1 MKDKFVG
8 EGLTFDDVLL
18 VPAKS
23 EVLPREVD
31 VSTRLTRKLRMNIPI
46 LSAAMDTVTES
57 DMAIALAREGGIGI
71 LHKNMSIERQ
81 VQEVL
86 KVKRAESGMIMEP
99 VTLSPDRPISEA
111 LFLMRKYSIS
121 GIPIVDNDRLVGILT
136 IRDIRF
142 ETNLDVPVRE
152 RMTKENLVTAPEGTT
167 LEEAEKILQEH
178 KIEKL
183 LIVDA
188 KSRLKGLITV
198 KDILKKKA
206 YPNALKD
213 DIGRLMVGAAIGV
226 SRDTFERAEKLIA
239 AKVDVLVIDTAHGH
253 SKGVLGLL
261 GELNKRYSDIQIIAG
276 NVATKEGTR
285 ALIEA
290 GADAVKVGIGPGA
303 SCTTR
308 VVAGVGVPQLTAI
321 MECAEEASKN
331 NVPVIAD
338 GGIRYSGDVAKAIA
352 AGAESVMLGSLLAG
366 TDESP
371 GETILYEGR
380 VYKSYRGMGSLSA
393 MKEGS
398 KDRYFQEGA
407 EVSKLVPEGIE
418 GMVPYRGPVTEL
430 IHQLVGGLRS
440 AMGYCGAKDIREFR
454 EKSRFIRVTQ
464 ASIKESHP
472 HNIKITK
479 EAPNYRTDR

>member
-1 MKDKFVG
+1 MKNKIVG

-18 VPAKS
+18 LPAKS

-31 VSTRLTRKLRMNIPI
+31 VSTRLTKELRMNIPI
-46 LSAAMDTVTES
+46 LSAAMDTVTEGE
-57 DMAIALAREGGIGI
+57 MAIALAREGGIGI

-86 KVKRAESGMIMEP
+86 KVKRAESGMIVEP
-99 VTLSPDRPISEA
+99 VTLSSDRPISEA
-111 LFLMRKYSIS
+111 LILMRKYSIS
-121 GIPIVDNDRLVGILT
+121 GIPIVDNDQLVGILT

-142 ETNLDVPVRE
+142 ETNLDVPIRE

-183 LIVDA
+183 LIVDE

-206 YPNALKD
+206 YPHALKD

-226 SRDTFERAEKLIA
+226 SSDTFERAERLID

-253 SKGVLGLL
+253 SRGVLTLL
-261 GELNKRYSDIQIIAG
+261 TELKKRYSNVQIIAG
-276 NVATKEGTR
+276 NVATKEGAR

-290 GADAVKVGIGPGA
+290 GADAVKIGIGPGA

-308 VVAGVGVPQLTAI
+308 VVAGVGVPQLTAV
-321 MECAEEASKN
+321 MECAEEASKSDI
-331 NVPVIAD
+331 PVIAD
-338 GGIRYSGDVAKAIA
+338 GGIRYSGDIAKAIA

-407 EVSKLVPEGIE
+407 EASKLVPEGIE
-418 GMVPYRGPVTEL
+418 GMVPYRGPVRDL

-440 AMGYCGAKDIREFR
+440 AMGYCGTKNITEFR

-464 ASIKESHP
+464 ASIEESHP